1 MLVVIR
7 LLLLLIPVPL
17 LILRHFIRKR
27 QYLLDV
33 RPNYIC
39 RYETI
44 GRHTFGFKKMGF
56 DHSTNKQ
63 ATFDQ
68 YYLVECV
75 YGRLAHAGNDVTN
88 EAHLLSHF
96 NHAALCTPIVPI
108 HVDNTVN
115 NDQTVPS
122 ILQCR
127 NNQRSATP

>member
-7 LLLLLIPVPL
+7 LL

-33 RPNYIC
+33 RPKYIC
-39 RYETI
+39 GYETI

-56 DHSTNKQ
+56 DHATNQQ

-75 YGRLAHAGNDVTN
+75 YGSLAHAANDVTN

-108 HVDNTVN
+108 HADNTVS
-115 NDQTVPS
+115 NDQ
-122 ILQCR
+122 
-127 NNQRSATP
+127 SAKHPTTQEQSAQFDTLSY